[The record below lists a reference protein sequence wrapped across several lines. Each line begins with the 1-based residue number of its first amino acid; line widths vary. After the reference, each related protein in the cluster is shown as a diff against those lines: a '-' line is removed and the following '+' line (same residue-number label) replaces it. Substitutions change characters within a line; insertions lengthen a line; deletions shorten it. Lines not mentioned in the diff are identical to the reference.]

1 MSVPR
6 ARVTVT
12 LVKRVFVRA
21 LRTSRPILPVTI
33 RQPHK
38 AQLEDS
44 ASRRRPAD
52 NPDKVNIKDRQ
63 RATATEAC
71 GGTIGGIIVMN

>member
-1 MSVPR
+1 
-6 ARVTVT
+6 
-12 LVKRVFVRA
+12 
-21 LRTSRPILPVTI
+21 VTI